1 MRIASAR
8 TRGLGSAVSFAIS
21 DLASGVSRTGR
32 AERHSVI
39 NGNDTY
45 LDKRIDGEN
54 DEFGLRFGIVHEI

>member
-1 MRIASAR
+1 
-8 TRGLGSAVSFAIS
+8 VSFAIS